1 MLKCK
6 MIFTQNIS
14 KIKVQIL
21 NELKMKFKSY
31 MMNKNKLQYHVSKN
45 SIEGGREGKIKRAL
59 AHSFHS
65 VVNIVVTLIQ
75 VKID

>member
-1 MLKCK
+1 

-31 MMNKNKLQYHVSKN
+31 MMNKNKLQYRVRKN
-45 SIEGGREGKIKRAL
+45 SIEGGRGK
-59 AHSFHS
+59 
-65 VVNIVVTLIQ
+65 N
-75 VKID
+75 

>member
-31 MMNKNKLQYHVSKN
+31 MMNKNKLQYSVSKN
-45 SIEGGREGKIKRAL
+45 SIEGREGKIKRAL

>member
-31 MMNKNKLQYHVSKN
+31 MMNKNKLQYRVSKN
-45 SIEGGREGKIKRAL
+45 SIEGGREKLKEHL
-59 AHSFHS
+59 HTVS
-65 VVNIVVTLIQ
+65 IQ
-75 VKID
+75 W